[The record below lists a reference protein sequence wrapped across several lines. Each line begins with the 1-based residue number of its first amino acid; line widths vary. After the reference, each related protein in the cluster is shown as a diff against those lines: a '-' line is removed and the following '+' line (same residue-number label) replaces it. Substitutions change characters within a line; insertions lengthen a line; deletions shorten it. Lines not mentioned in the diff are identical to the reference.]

1 MRRRQGLPTDSRV
14 SEVRVSEGD
23 GVATITVRRSGAA
36 DTPVY
41 WWTSD
46 KSAVAGEDY
55 IATERPA
62 RVFTDG
68 GDTATLLIPL
78 IDDSL
83 PEVDESFLVHL
94 GSRSAQ
100 EEHVELVSST
110 RVIIADDD

>member
-1 MRRRQGLPTDSRV
+1 PPEPAYGFGV

-23 GVATITVRRSGAA
+23 GVASITVRRSGAA

-46 KSAVAGEDY
+46 KSAMAGKDY
-55 IATERPA
+55 IATERPT

-83 PEVDESFLVHL
+83 PEVDESFFVHL

-100 EEHVELVSST
+100 EEYVELVSSA
-110 RVIIADDD
+110 RVIITDDD